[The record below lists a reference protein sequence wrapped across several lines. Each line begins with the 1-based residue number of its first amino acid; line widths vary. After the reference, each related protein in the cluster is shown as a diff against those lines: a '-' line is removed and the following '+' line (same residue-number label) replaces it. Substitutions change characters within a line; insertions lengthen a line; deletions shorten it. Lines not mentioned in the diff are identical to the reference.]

1 MANISGVSFGGGG
14 LLEMGVAGIA
24 VDSFFES
31 SEIGPDSELA
41 RLRYLAKTSGV
52 IFCGMKPAGF
62 GGIDVFRDVFS
73 VSSRPTLRY
82 LVHMSGGIF
91 GGGGL
96 TGFGAV
102 EESTA
107 ASSFPT
113 LSRSAEEI
121 LGKYSMTCTFASET
135 GGGGGMVGLIE
146 FGAGGGG
153 LLAKG
158 AGSDGLKAIGAG
170 SEGLVAGGVGAVG
183 LVVGGVG
190 AVGLVV
196 GGVGAVGLV
205 VGGVGAVG
213 LVVGGVGA
221 VGLVVGG
228 VGAVGLAVG
237 AAGAVGLTALRA
249 GSISFGGGGLG
260 FGGDT
265 TGE

>member
-1 MANISGVSFGGGG
+1 
-14 LLEMGVAGIA
+14 MGVAEIA
-24 VDSFFES
+24 VDSFFGS
-31 SEIGPDSELA
+31 SEVGPDSELA

-52 IFCGMKPAGF
+52 IFGGMKPAGF
-62 GGIDVFRDVFS
+62 GGIVVFRDVFS
-73 VSSRPTLRY
+73 VASRPTLRY

-91 GGGGL
+91 GGGGR

-121 LGKYSMTCTFASET
+121 LGKFSMICTFASET
-135 GGGGGMVGLIE
+135 GGGSGMVGLIE

-153 LLAKG
+153 LIAKG

-183 LVVGGVG
+183 LVVGG
-190 AVGLVV
+190 
-196 GGVGAVGLV
+196 
-205 VGGVGAVG
+205 
-213 LVVGGVGA
+213 
-221 VGLVVGG
+221 
-228 VGAVGLAVG
+228 
-237 AAGAVGLTALRA
+237 AGAVGLTALRA

>member
-1 MANISGVSFGGGG
+1 
-14 LLEMGVAGIA
+14 MGVAEIA

-52 IFCGMKPAGF
+52 IFGGMKPAGF
-62 GGIDVFRDVFS
+62 GGIVVFRDVFS
-73 VSSRPTLRY
+73 VASRPTLRY

-153 LLAKG
+153 LIAKG

-170 SEGLVAGGVGAVG
+170 SDGLAVGGVVAVGLVVGGVGAVG
-183 LVVGGVG
+183 LAVGGVG

-213 LVVGGVGA
+213 LVVGG
-221 VGLVVGG
+221 
-228 VGAVGLAVG
+228 
-237 AAGAVGLTALRA
+237 AGAVGLTALRA